1 MVPWGTIT
9 NFHGLIVGKI
19 DRICDTKLRV
29 GIRYANCG
37 ALFVGM
43 KFLYTLSFLE
53 ILDNLLKS

>member
-9 NFHGLIVGKI
+9 NLHGLIVGKI
-19 DRICDTKLRV
+19 DRIYDTKLRV
-29 GIRYANCG
+29 GIRYANWG
-37 ALFVGM
+37 GFVGM